1 MKTMLKYYFLLAVLL
16 FARSLVAQEMDKGV
30 RFLNKPVNELLKQA
44 QTEGKLVFIDCYST
58 YCPPCKLMLK
68 KEFPKKEMGDYL
80 NAGFVC
86 AKMNLDSFP
95 ELAKKWDV
103 HAFPTYLFIN
113 TDGEI
118 FHRMTGYMEAD
129 KFIEQAKAGL
139 ADDTF
144 RNMERS
150 YLAGDRS
157 RELVVNYV
165 QALEKM
171 RRGRTVRKVALDF
184 LAGGHADLLADTLAY
199 NWFCLYADDPY
210 APLFMKVY
218 ENRVAFTER
227 YGAKSDRKLRRVWH
241 EYPGR
246 FFAMENG
253 NITGLDHQKLD
264 EYLEYMRS
272 HGMDERTLLAEMQ
285 VSEANFLQDY
295 AKLREVI
302 RPYYVMEEASDGVL
316 MYAFTNLAAHPEKK
330 SDLVQCREMLHFRMD
345 KMAKTEPVIEDLY
358 AGEQPFAPVA
368 FVEYY
373 KKLCEDIEKSIAT
386 MTQESCIKGKIS
398 GYRGEEVVF
407 IYLKNG
413 AQQEE
418 AVHVNADGTFEHRFT
433 VESPNGAY
441 LTCMGAHS
449 IQLFVDE
456 GMKAELDI
464 SFRKGKYLDMD
475 VNLPV
480 VKYSGDFVDCFHF
493 LEEFAA
499 WNNDAWTFE
508 RMDTLTF
515 PQFREALLEDLD
527 LLRYRLMQVEHPVF
541 RAMMKAQIGN
551 NPDERLL
558 RYAWSKPRGDEHFH
572 RWMNSFD
579 RNDSRNLDFAF
590 DYLRWYER
598 ENPQVASGNRDILHF
613 ENMKKVFSN
622 QQVIDALARACIQKY
637 LSRPDMHIDEV
648 WQAYC
653 RTSVDSAARKK
664 LQATYEYAARFLP
677 GKSAPDFEMTGTDG
691 KVCHLSDF
699 RGKAVFIDVWATWCG
714 PCCME
719 IPYMEKLV
727 KHYRKNRKIEFI
739 SISLDKDLNAWK
751 KKLKEDKP
759 EWKQF
764 VCPDNFK
771 STLAKEYGITGI
783 PRFLF
788 IDKSGKIITID
799 APRPSSEKITDYID
813 RFLH

>member
-1 MKTMLKYYFLLAVLL
+1 MAGPLA
-16 FARSLVAQEMDKGV
+16 AQETDKGV
-30 RFLNKPVNELLKQA
+30 RFLNKPVDELLKQA
-44 QTEGKLVFIDCYST
+44 RTEDKLVFIDCYST

-103 HAFPTYLFIN
+103 HAFPTYLFMN
-113 TDGEI
+113 TDGKI
-118 FHRMTGYMEAD
+118 LHRMTGYMEAD
-129 KFIEQAKAGL
+129 KFIKEAKAGL
-139 ADDTF
+139 ADDAF

-150 YLAGDRS
+150 YLAGNRS

-171 RRGRTVRKVALDF
+171 RRGQTIRRVALDF

-199 NWFCLYADDPY
+199 NWFCLYVDDPH
-210 APLFMKVY
+210 APLFLKVY
-218 ENRVAFTER
+218 ENRVAFAER
-227 YGAKSDRKLRRVWH
+227 YGAKSDRKLRQVWH

-264 EYLEYMRS
+264 EYLEFMRR
-272 HGMDERTLLAEMQ
+272 HGEDDRTLLAEMR

-295 AKLREVI
+295 AKLREAI
-302 RPYYVMEEASDGVL
+302 RPYYVMEEANEGVL
-316 MYAFTNLAAHPEKK
+316 MYAFMNLAAHPEKK
-330 SDLVQCREMLHFRMD
+330 SDLVQCRRMLRFRMD
-345 KMAKTEPVIEDLY
+345 KLAKTTPITEDLY
-358 AGEQPFAPVA
+358 AGEQPFVPAA
-368 FVEYY
+368 FMEYY
-373 KKLCEDIEKSIAT
+373 ENLYKDIEKSLAA
-386 MTQESCIKGKIS
+386 MTQESCIKGKIA
-398 GYRGEEVVF
+398 GYRGGEVVF

-433 VESPNGAY
+433 VELPSKAF
-441 LTCMGAHS
+441 LTCVEEQSTVH
-449 IQLFVDE
+449 LFVDE
-456 GMKAELDI
+456 GMKADMDI

-480 VKYSGDFVDCFHF
+480 VKYSGDLADCFHF
-493 LEEFAA
+493 LEEFVA
-499 WNNDAWTFE
+499 WNNNAWPFE
-508 RMDTLTF
+508 RMDTLSF
-515 PQFREALLEDLD
+515 PQFRETLLEELD

-541 RAMMKAQIGN
+541 RAVLKAEIGN

-579 RNDSRNLDFAF
+579 HNDSRNLDFAF

-598 ENPQVASGNRDILHF
+598 ENPQAASGNRDISHF
-613 ENMKKVFSN
+613 ENMKKLFSN
-622 QQVIDALARACIQKY
+622 QQVIDALARAYIQKY
-637 LSRPDMHIDEV
+637 LSSPDTRIDEV

-653 RTSVDSAARKK
+653 RVSSDTADREK
-664 LQATYEYAARFLP
+664 LRAKYEYAARFTP
-677 GKSAPDFEMTGTDG
+677 GKPAPDFKMTGTDG
-691 KVCHLSDF
+691 KVCRLSDF
-699 RGKAVFIDVWATWCG
+699 RGKAVFIDVWATWCS

-727 KHYRKNRKIEFI
+727 KHYCKNRKIEFV
-739 SISLDKDLNAWK
+739 SISLDKDLKAWK

-764 VCPDNFK
+764 VCPENFK

-788 IDKSGKIITID
+788 IDKAGKIITVD
-799 APRPSSEKITDYID
+799 APRPSSPNIIEYID
-813 RFLH
+813 RYIK